1 MVLNPRPHLQINKIN
16 TKVVHPEVE
25 LLVHM
30 GFPGGS
36 DGKEFAC
43 NAGDPGSIPGSGNPQ
58 EEVTATHSNILA
70 WGSLASY
77 SSLSCKEMDTT
88 EHTHLAVYF

>member
-25 LLVHM
+25 LLDHM

-77 SSLSCKEMDTT
+77 GSLSCKEMDTT